1 MKAVAHICPLLL
13 IGLITACSLETRSS
27 HFERP
32 GMTDPQQLQR
42 DQNECV
48 AQSIDGTSQGRGGLV
63 RLNRD
68 SYRQCME
75 QRGYTLG

>member
-1 MKAVAHICPLLL
+1 VKAVWHVRPLLL
-13 IGLITACSLETRSS
+13 IGLLTGCSLETGSS
-27 HFERP
+27 HSERP

-63 RLNRD
+63 RVNRD